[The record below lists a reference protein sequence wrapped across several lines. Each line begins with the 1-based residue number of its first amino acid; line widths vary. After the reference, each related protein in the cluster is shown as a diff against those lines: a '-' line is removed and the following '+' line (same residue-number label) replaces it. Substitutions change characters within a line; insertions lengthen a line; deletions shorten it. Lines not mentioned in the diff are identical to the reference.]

1 MNHKTWPGPFS
12 PKNKENRKILKL
24 ITRQL
29 RRILP
34 DNTGISAVE
43 FAMIFPIRLLITA
56 GVVDFGKIFYVRS
69 MVQETI
75 DQESRNAAVR
85 RVGNTELNNLI
96 EEKITSLGSI
106 NNANSETNIEFDHM
120 ETSGN
125 LSRGRIL

>member
-1 MNHKTWPGPFS
+1 
-12 PKNKENRKILKL
+12 
-24 ITRQL
+24 
-29 RRILP
+29 
-34 DNTGISAVE
+34 
-43 FAMIFPIRLLITA
+43 MIFPIRLLITA

-75 DQESRNAAVR
+75 DQGSRNAAVR

-96 EEKITSLGSI
+96 EERITSLGSI
-106 NNANSETNIEFDHM
+106 NNANLETNIEFDHI